1 MWELQRLQVIYLY
14 IDDNN
19 NNNNNNNNNKTTSF
33 KEKDEIHSHGCV
45 WACEESMGD
54 VKLHSQLVVV

>member
-1 MWELQRLQVIYLY
+1 MEICGSFKGFSFIYLY
-14 IDDNN
+14 
-19 NNNNNNNNNKTTSF
+19 NNNNNNNNKTTSF

>member
-1 MWELQRLQVIYLY
+1 MMWKFVGASKASVLY
-14 IDDNN
+14 IYIIIIIIIII
-19 NNNNNNNNNKTTSF
+19 KTTSF

>member
-1 MWELQRLQVIYLY
+1 MEICGSFKGFSFIYLY
-14 IDDNN
+14 
-19 NNNNNNNNNKTTSF
+19 NNNNNKTTSF